1 MGREQR
7 SWRSWI
13 AASNDWKSF
22 RRRSWSEI
30 QTEAISANSIDTPS
44 NHRLYKLSSPSMTVN
59 FRFSMFSQLF
69 FSGDLSLFTLLLT
82 LKSSYL
88 LFAIPLFYSL
98 TLAILSQLLTIPF
111 LVNEETVTKQ
121 NSPRSDWIAN

>member
-1 MGREQR
+1 
-7 SWRSWI
+7 
-13 AASNDWKSF
+13 
-22 RRRSWSEI
+22 
-30 QTEAISANSIDTPS
+30 
-44 NHRLYKLSSPSMTVN
+44 MTVN

-88 LFAIPLFYSL
+88 LFAIPLFSSL
-98 TLAILSQLLTIPF
+98 TLAVLSQLLTIPF

-121 NSPRSDWIAN
+121 NVPSDWIANSNFTQIDHLA